1 MAPYTFKL
9 FTDSS
14 NRYLREIGD
23 FDVCS
28 EVVETAAAACVDK
41 NSLLYARL
49 KLIQGNIA
57 FDLNRLTECRTAWD
71 ITKRIRTAKLP
82 HDDPAGKF
90 LQTALPFQRAL
101 TRFLSC
107 FDLQQYGEP

>member
-1 MAPYTFKL
+1 MASYTFKL

-28 EVVETAAAACVDK
+28 EVIETAAAACVDK
-41 NSLLYARL
+41 DSLLYARL

-57 FDLNRLTECRTAWD
+57 FDLNRLTKCRTAWD
-71 ITKRIRTAKLP
+71 ITKQIRTAKLL